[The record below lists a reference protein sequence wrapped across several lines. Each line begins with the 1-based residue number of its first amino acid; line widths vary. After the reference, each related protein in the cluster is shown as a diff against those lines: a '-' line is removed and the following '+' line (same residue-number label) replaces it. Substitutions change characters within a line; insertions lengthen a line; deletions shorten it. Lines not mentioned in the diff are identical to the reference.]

1 MIAGLHSMNQG
12 GNRRGGALRGTSKA
26 GTPECS
32 PVPALVSTSKCSL
45 LGEGPQGFSRKA
57 RHTGGVD
64 LGGHVTS
71 PPEALAFGRGSTR
84 IPQISEI
91 LRGAYLWE
99 GLSTMHMDVDVLG
112 YYGPGGP

>member
-45 LGEGPQGFSRKA
+45 LGEGPQGFPRKT
-57 RHTGGVD
+57 RLTGGVD

-71 PPEALAFGRGSTR
+71 PPQKRLLLGEGPRGSLR
-84 IPQISEI
+84 LVRISE
-91 LRGAYLWE
+91 GAP
-99 GLSTMHMDVDVLG
+99 SRVLCTLT
-112 YYGPGGP
+112 